1 LTAGTV
7 THGSLVTTL
16 LTSAE
21 FNAYVAPVSR
31 LYLGALLR
39 EPDSGGLDNWVA
51 YLRAGNS
58 LQSAG
63 DAFAASSEFAG
74 IYGAMSN
81 SDYVSAL
88 YVNVLG
94 RQADATGLA
103 NWVAQLN
110 GGASCGQVLIGL
122 SESPEAVAR
131 FSPTIRT
138 FLSYFTFL
146 NAAPAQADLDYWNNY
161 LTTLDGQFRDD
172 LFTSS
177 GF

>member
-39 EPDSGGLDNWVA
+39 GPDSGGLDNWVA

-58 LQSAG
+58 LQSVG

-94 RQADATGLA
+94 RQADATGVA

-110 GGASCGQVLIGL
+110 GGASRGQVLIGL

-138 FLSYFTFL
+138 FLSYEMFL